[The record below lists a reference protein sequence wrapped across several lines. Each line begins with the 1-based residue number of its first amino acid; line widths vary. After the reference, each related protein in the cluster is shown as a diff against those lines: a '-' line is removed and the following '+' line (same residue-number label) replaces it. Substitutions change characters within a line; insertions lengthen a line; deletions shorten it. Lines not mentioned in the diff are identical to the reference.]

1 MSTLVKLCFA
11 SVIAGSMIPS
21 GSLAS
26 MLQASQQQTTPTPPT
41 DADKQPE
48 IPAKPHQPRPNPD
61 ASGKYRVGNGVSA
74 PILIYSE
81 GPERSIKLLKKKV
94 YGGSCTLSMTVDTD
108 GKSQD
113 VRIVKSFPDINDKK
127 LRDGVIEMQNN
138 CTKTAKGYRFKPAIY
153 QGEPVPVE
161 LNVEINFY

>member
-1 MSTLVKLCFA
+1 MAILVR
-11 SVIAGSMIPS
+11 P
-21 GSLAS
+21 SLAS
-26 MLQASQQQTTPTPPT
+26 LVAGWMTLAISLPSAGAEFQQQATPTSST
-41 DADKQPE
+41 DVGKQPDTPSNA
-48 IPAKPHQPRPNPD
+48 IQIQPRPD
-61 ASGKYRVGNGVSA
+61 ASGKYHEGNGVSA

-94 YGGSCTLSMTVDTD
+94 YVGSCTLSMTVDTD